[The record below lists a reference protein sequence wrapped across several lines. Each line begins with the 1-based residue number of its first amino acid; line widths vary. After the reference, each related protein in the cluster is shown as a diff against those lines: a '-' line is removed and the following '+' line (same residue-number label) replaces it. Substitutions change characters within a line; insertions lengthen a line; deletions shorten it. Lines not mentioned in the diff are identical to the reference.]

1 MAATVLARVAVDA
14 AVIITA
20 VAVVIFEV
28 VLFVSAAEV
37 SIIAVYCGSNTNNSY
52 DGQCCIRR
60 NRSRKSDTNGLL
72 N

>member
-1 MAATVLARVAVDA
+1 MAATVLALVSVDA
-14 AVIITA
+14 AVIIIA

-37 SIIAVYCGSNTNNSY
+37 STIAAYCSSNTNNSY
-52 DGQCCIRR
+52 DGQCCSRR
-60 NRSRKSDTNGLL
+60 NRSRKSDTNELL